1 MQTNLK
7 MNNQIYVAKLGKSV
21 GLKGEIKIFID
32 SDFPEQFKK
41 GATFTTNKNISLT
54 VKDYNESRGLILF
67 NEINNIDDA
76 KKLTNQQLFT
86 SQEDTKDNCKLE
98 KDQYFWFDLINC
110 SIFENDELLG
120 TISDIHR
127 YPLGDYFEID
137 TNKALVEKNLPKT
150 FLLPYEKSY
159 IISVD
164 IENKKIKTKDAKAI
178 LENS

>member
-1 MQTNLK
+1 

-41 GATFTTNKNISLT
+41 GATFITNKGNSLT
-54 VKDYNESRGLILF
+54 VKEYNEARGIILF

-86 SQEDTKDNCKLE
+86 SEKDTKENCELKE
-98 KDQYFWFDLINC
+98 NQYFWFDLMNC
-110 SIFENDELLG
+110 SIYENEELLG

-127 YPLGDYFEID
+127 YPLGDYFEINTD
-137 TNKALVEKNLPKT
+137 KLLVDKTLPKT
-150 FLLPYEKSY
+150 FLLPYEEKY
-159 IISVD
+159 ILNVD
-164 IENKKIKTKDAKAI
+164 ITNKKIQTKDAKAI

>member
-1 MQTNLK
+1 